1 MQLSMEFLTP
11 DESAQVD
18 GALLTSKDKFSTR
31 LAIYSLRCLRQIA
44 RETDLALEQIPAE
57 KVKTWVKNDENL
69 KQNSD
74 LDADFENF
82 FTKLVMASLSPLKQI
97 AQESAV
103 ALQDLT
109 VPQVVKWFERKG
121 KIQ

>member
-1 MQLSMEFLTP
+1 MT
-11 DESAQVD
+11 
-18 GALLTSKDKFSTR
+18 
-31 LAIYSLRCLRQIA
+31 
-44 RETDLALEQIPAE
+44 LEQIPAE

>member
-1 MQLSMEFLTP
+1 M
-11 DESAQVD
+11 
-18 GALLTSKDKFSTR
+18 
-31 LAIYSLRCLRQIA
+31 
-44 RETDLALEQIPAE
+44 
-57 KVKTWVKNDENL
+57 KNDENL

>member
-1 MQLSMEFLTP
+1 MY
-11 DESAQVD
+11 
-18 GALLTSKDKFSTR
+18 K
-31 LAIYSLRCLRQIA
+31 RQ
-44 RETDLALEQIPAE
+44 
-57 KVKTWVKNDENL
+57 VKTWVKNDENL
-69 KQNSD
+69 KQKSD

-82 FTKLVMASLSPLKQI
+82 FTRLVMASLSPLKQI